1 MTTSRLPEKLAVDA
15 NPILSAGIGGSAL
28 KGFWDSRLSL
38 HTTAHT
44 LREVLKYAPKLAR
57 KADIPLQEVLAS
69 LYLLPLTV
77 HGRAFYQSKLP
88 KAHKLIGERDPDDV
102 DLLALA
108 LKLDIPIWTNDRD
121 FEKTGV
127 ATYTTAQ
134 LLSLLNKAR

>member
-1 MTTSRLPEKLAVDA
+1 
-15 NPILSAGIGGSAL
+15 
-28 KGFWDSRLSL
+28 
-38 HTTAHT
+38 
-44 LREVLKYAPKLAR
+44 
-57 KADIPLQEVLAS
+57 
-69 LYLLPLTV
+69 
-77 HGRAFYQSKLP
+77 
-88 KAHKLIGERDPDDV
+88 LIGERDPDDV